1 MGELDSRAVPTP
13 RVHLLVC
20 TNDRGEGAA
29 KPSCARRC
37 GVELYYRLKD
47 RIKELGLRDEVLVT
61 RTGCLKHCS
70 RGTTVAV
77 WPGNLWHGAVEVAD
91 ADELL
96 EAARRGEHLERRR
109 MPPGPWE

>member
-1 MGELDSRAVPTP
+1 VPEP
-13 RVHLLVC
+13 SIQILVC
-20 TNDRGEGAA
+20 VNDRGEGGARA
-29 KPSCARRC
+29 SCARR
-37 GVELYYRLKD
+37 GSEQLYYRLKD
-47 RIKELGLRDEVLVT
+47 LITELGLRDEVLVT

-77 WPGNLWHGAVEVAD
+77 WPGNHWHGGVEVED

-96 EAARRGEHLERRR
+96 DAARRGELLERRR

>member
-1 MGELDSRAVPTP
+1 MPIPRAQ
-13 RVHLLVC
+13 LLVC
-20 TNDRGEGAA
+20 VNDRGEGAP
-29 KPSCARRC
+29 KQSCGRC
-37 GVELYYRLKD
+37 GGLDLYYRLKD
-47 RIKELGLRDEVLVT
+47 RVKERGLRDELLVT

-70 RGTTVAV
+70 RGPTVVV

-96 EAARRGEHLERRR
+96 DAALRGEPLARRP